1 MGYSIHDEPHFSQ
14 RNNWLRA
21 GVLGANDGLISTASL
36 LMGMAS
42 ASAGSSTLLLT
53 GLAGL
58 VAGAISM
65 AAGEYV
71 SVSSQSDTE
80 KADLRKEARELRD
93 NPDNELL
100 ELALIY
106 EKRGLNSVLARQ
118 VAEALTAHARDE
130 IGITEISTAN
140 PLQAAGASALAFCAG
155 AILPVLVV
163 LISPAAWLLFWLAV
177 STLLGLGMLGYLSA
191 TLGGAPARPAVIRI
205 VLWGVVAL
213 GVVLGLA
220 MGYGQV
226 MRGAHFFSHNLWAGW
241 WVWFSQVAVYGLVS
255 TRFAKE

>member
-118 VAEALTAHARDE
+118 VAEALTAHDALQAHARDE

-213 GVVLGLA
+213 GSTSLLGHL
-220 MGYGQV
+220 
-226 MRGAHFFSHNLWAGW
+226 F
-241 WVWFSQVAVYGLVS
+241 GLS
-255 TRFAKE
+255 L